1 VNLLYHVQKR
11 KATYLISIF
20 LTNKERFYRIVS
32 LIPAETEKRISPQF
46 KKRLNELIEDLE
58 ITKYEFSK
66 LVKISV
72 PVITRATIY
81 GIIPSLRPLIKMAD
95 YFHVSLEYLLGD
107 VDKDNFY
114 QSDNP
119 TTFHIR
125 LAELTKEKETTYAEI
140 AHRMPFTKTYF
151 YEWQQ
156 QKTLPSLEYLIALA
170 EDFHVSI
177 DYLLGRTDD
186 RHN

>member
-1 VNLLYHVQKR
+1 M
-11 KATYLISIF
+11 
-20 LTNKERFYRIVS
+20 S

-114 QSDNP
+114 Q
-119 TTFHIR
+119 
-125 LAELTKEKETTYAEI
+125 
-140 AHRMPFTKTYF
+140 
-151 YEWQQ
+151 WQQ